1 MIEFFFENFSAI
13 DVHSHLH
20 QGSLAMEREWYT
32 HGWWHRMFGTIYR
45 ICIVDAYKAYKYEF
59 VQAFSD
65 PKHVDSFIAFIGK
78 LGHQLIFNE
87 FLEDG

>member
-1 MIEFFFENFSAI
+1 MGKNFVISDAVVGEKTKRI
-13 DVHSHLH
+13 RIVLEVLH
-20 QGSLAMEREWYT
+20 RSSEQVTSVGFM
-32 HGWWHRMFGTIYR
+32 

-65 PKHVDSFIAFIGK
+65 PKRVDSFTAFIGK